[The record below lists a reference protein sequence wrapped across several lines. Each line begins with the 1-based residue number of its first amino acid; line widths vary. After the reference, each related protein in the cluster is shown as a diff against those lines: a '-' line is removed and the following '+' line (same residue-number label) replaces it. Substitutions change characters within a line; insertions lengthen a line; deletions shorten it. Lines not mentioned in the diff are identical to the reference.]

1 MFLQTGLTLE
11 TTLKEQLEK
20 QYGVVLASREEW
32 DHRYKLDFIVYA
44 MAHMNRIPATGVQV
58 TQKLDDMG
66 KITEFL
72 SVNQTAFRVA
82 DRIVY
87 LEIENGFDEKHI
99 GESVFALLRQI
110 QLDQSVRTVE
120 TIYVRLCSDLTYRIE
135 NLRKHIETYVQEKK
149 AAAVKPSVAID
160 GQALAQAMRG
170 DKPPVVPPPREAV
183 EAVMTNYNPG
193 KGIGFATTKNGEVF
207 FIHISNI
214 VDPSLRERLI
224 AYSGANDIKLD
235 QPVAFRNGGKTRPDA
250 RYPEA
255 FEIVALS

>member
-11 TTLKEQLEK
+11 SALKEQLEK

-66 KITEFL
+66 KISEFL
-72 SVNQTAFRVA
+72 SANQTASRVA

-87 LEIENGFDEKHI
+87 LEIESGFDEKHV

-110 QLDQSVRTVE
+110 QLDQNIRGVE
-120 TIYVRLCSDLTYRIE
+120 TVYVRLCSDLTYRIE
-135 NLRKHIETYVQEKK
+135 NLRKHVEAYVQEKK
-149 AAAVKPSVAID
+149 AAVKPAVAID
-160 GQALAQAMRG
+160 SHALAQAMRG
-170 DKPPVVPPPREAV
+170 EKPIVAPPKEAV
-183 EAVMTNYNPG
+183 EAVMTNYSPG
-193 KGIGFATTKNGEVF
+193 KGIGFATTKNSEVF

-224 AYSGANDIKLD
+224 AYSGTNDVKLD
-235 QPVAFRNGGKTRPDA
+235 QPVAFRNGGRTRPDA

-255 FEIVALS
+255 FEIVALG